1 MSLTKLRAQ
10 GKKIHEKCSQKSR
23 DTVYLSVHLRCHCL
37 TAYVRLIKHKLDPV
51 HKNAHLEIPQD
62 QVYFLTLPKHASFPN
77 SPYLRSPGYLT
88 TINLTAGEGFSK
100 L

>member
-1 MSLTKLRAQ
+1 MALTKLLRAQ
-10 GKKIHEKCSQKSR
+10 GEKINEKCSKKSR
-23 DTVYLSVHLRCHCL
+23 DTVYLSFHLRCHCL
-37 TAYVRLIKHKLDPV
+37 TAYVCLIKHNDPV
-51 HKNAHLEIPQD
+51 HKNAHLEIPLD